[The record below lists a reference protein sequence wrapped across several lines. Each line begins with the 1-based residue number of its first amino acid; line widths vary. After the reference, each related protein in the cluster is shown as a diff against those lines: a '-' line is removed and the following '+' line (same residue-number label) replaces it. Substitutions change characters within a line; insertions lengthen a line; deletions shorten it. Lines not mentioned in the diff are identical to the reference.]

1 MQLKINTMINSIC
14 DVVRFERLKKRLKQ
28 EDVAKEIGKSQNYY
42 SKMENG
48 ERDFSLKNLMK
59 LMDIFEIDPVDFFK
73 EVKKLE
79 KQKETSFKN

>member
-1 MQLKINTMINSIC
+1 MINSIC

-73 EVKKLE
+73 EVMKLE
-79 KQKETSFKN
+79 KQKETSFNS

>member
-1 MQLKINTMINSIC
+1 MINSIC

-28 EDVAKEIGKSQNYY
+28 EDVAIKLGKSQNYY

-79 KQKETSFKN
+79 KQKETSFRN

>member
-1 MQLKINTMINSIC
+1 MIDSIC

-59 LMDIFEIDPVDFFK
+59 LKYIF
-73 EVKKLE
+73 
-79 KQKETSFKN
+79 

>member
-1 MQLKINTMINSIC
+1 MINSIC
-14 DVVRFERLKKRLKQ
+14 EVIRIERLRKRLKQ
-28 EDVAKEIGKSQNYY
+28 EDVAIILGKSQNYY

-73 EVKKLE
+73 EVKKFN
-79 KQKETSFKN
+79 K

>member
-1 MQLKINTMINSIC
+1 MIDSIC

-28 EDVAKEIGKSQNYY
+28 EDVAFKLGKSQNYY

>member
-1 MQLKINTMINSIC
+1 MINSIC

-28 EDVAKEIGKSQNYY
+28 EDVAIKLGMSQNYY

-73 EVKKLE
+73 EVKKLKKHKE
-79 KQKETSFKN
+79 KSS

>member
-1 MQLKINTMINSIC
+1 MINSIC

-28 EDVAKEIGKSQNYY
+28 EDVAIKLGKSQNYY

-79 KQKETSFKN
+79 KQTR

>member
-1 MQLKINTMINSIC
+1 MINSIC

-28 EDVAKEIGKSQNYY
+28 EDVAIKLGKSQNYY

-73 EVKKLE
+73 EVKKIE
-79 KQKETSFKN
+79 KQKETSLKN

>member
-1 MQLKINTMINSIC
+1 MIDSIC

-59 LMDIFEIDPVDFFK
+59 LMDVFGIDPVDFFK
-73 EVKKLE
+73 EVKKAGNL
-79 KQKETSFKN
+79 KSKSK

>member
-1 MQLKINTMINSIC
+1 MINSIC

-28 EDVAKEIGKSQNYY
+28 EDVAIKLGKSQNYY

>member
-1 MQLKINTMINSIC
+1 
-14 DVVRFERLKKRLKQ
+14 
-28 EDVAKEIGKSQNYY
+28 
-42 SKMENG
+42 MENG